1 MRGCARGSLPDAVV
15 PNKKP
20 GISAGRL
27 MSIRRNL
34 SGGFVLDGCV
44 VTFGVGIV
52 TLGIASGAAFRF
64 SLGAAA
70 RALGEL
76 AFDFLDRLGLGWLL
90 HPSACAPKPRSFG
103 RQSRTAASGVDQD
116 TRVQHAL
123 RIEFAFRATERPGKQ
138 LGPLLVVERSVEAAD
153 GMVVG
158 GRTAMLDGGCRAG
171 RQHFHEL
178 VEHDPLVEQASEGE
192 VETRA
197 VGIDVGGT
205 ASGGAFAPG

>member
-1 MRGCARGSLPDAVV
+1 MRGCARGSLPDAVA

-52 TLGIASGAAFRF
+52 TLGIAFGAAFRF

-76 AFDFLDRLGLGWLL
+76 AFDFLDRLGLGWSCTPVLA
-90 HPSACAPKPRSFG
+90 HPNHEVSVGRAGQPVQGSIRTPGFNMPFGSSSRFAPRSARAKSSG
-103 RQSRTAASGVDQD
+103 RCLS
-116 TRVQHAL
+116 
-123 RIEFAFRATERPGKQ
+123 
-138 LGPLLVVERSVEAAD
+138 
-153 GMVVG
+153 
-158 GRTAMLDGGCRAG
+158 
-171 RQHFHEL
+171 
-178 VEHDPLVEQASEGE
+178 
-192 VETRA
+192 
-197 VGIDVGGT
+197 
-205 ASGGAFAPG
+205 

>member
-1 MRGCARGSLPDAVV
+1 MRGCARGSLPDAVA

-70 RALGEL
+70 RAL
-76 AFDFLDRLGLGWLL
+76 ASWLSISL
-90 HPSACAPKPRSFG
+90 
-103 RQSRTAASGVDQD
+103 
-116 TRVQHAL
+116 
-123 RIEFAFRATERPGKQ
+123 
-138 LGPLLVVERSVEAAD
+138 
-153 GMVVG
+153 
-158 GRTAMLDGGCRAG
+158 
-171 RQHFHEL
+171 
-178 VEHDPLVEQASEGE
+178 
-192 VETRA
+192 
-197 VGIDVGGT
+197 T
-205 ASGGAFAPG
+205 ASVLVGCCTPVLAHPNHEVSVGR